1 MSLSEL
7 SIKDSLSS
15 GNLVPMHT
23 PQRRQCCQC
32 YTEPSIHAIA
42 MHNYQNKML
51 PFAAASTTS
60 HSLFKYPQVF
70 PLTLPSQFRH
80 SQLQP
85 PVPPS
90 IPPAFGSNVPPAFP
104 PPGKFNLLGAGLI

>member
-1 MSLSEL
+1 MYAPNAVHAVNAIQSSAQ
-7 SIKDSLSS
+7 LSS
-15 GNLVPMHT
+15 FIQAV
-23 PQRRQCCQC
+23 
-32 YTEPSIHAIA
+32 A

-51 PFAAASTTS
+51 PYCSGF
-60 HSLFKYPQVF
+60 HYFSLAVQSYPQIF
-70 PLTLPSQFRH
+70 PPTLPSQFRH

-104 PPGKFNLLGAGLI
+104 PLGKFNLLGAGLIRMPPAP